1 MADHKA
7 PTEVTVVAGDE
18 PSRLALFV
26 DKHWMKGALV
36 ALVVAAGILFSQ
48 YQAGKDAEQVNQSW
62 SRLMGAVEEDGR
74 GGFAADAQA
83 LASMEAEL
91 QGTPAG
97 AWALYLE
104 AQGLRQD
111 GEYDA
116 AVAKLQQIKSA
127 YPDHPL
133 VKDTRTYDES
143 VTPLNAIERL
153 TKVFNAEKAWH
164 ESQPQLFANAELPA
178 DAPRV
183 RFQTDHGDF
192 VVAVHADRAPKH
204 AENFLAKVGEGYY
217 DGLKFHRSAFGMMIE
232 TGDPNTRD
240 AESDPISWGQTGAG
254 STVQEDEEPE
264 LYHFRG
270 VLSANTLGGAEGSDG
285 GLIAITAMPAHFR
298 DGQNVVFGEVVEGF
312 EVVEEIAQ
320 LQPDAT
326 GQRPETPA
334 IVESATVVPGA

>member
-26 DKHWMKGALV
+26 DRHWMKGAIV
-36 ALVVAAGILFSQ
+36 ALVIAAGILVSQ

-62 SRLMGAVEEDGR
+62 SRLMGAVDEDGR
-74 GGFAADAQA
+74 GGFDADAQA
-83 LASMEAEL
+83 IAGMEAEL

-116 AVAKLQQIKSA
+116 AIAKLQQIKTA

-133 VKDTRTYDES
+133 IQDTRTYGDS
-143 VTPLNAIERL
+143 ITPLNAVERL
-153 TKVFNAEKAWH
+153 TKVFNSEKEWH
-164 ESQPQLFANAELPA
+164 ASQPQLFANPELPA
-178 DAPRV
+178 NAPRV

-192 VVAVHADRAPKH
+192 VLGLYVDRAPAH
-204 AENFLAKVGEGYY
+204 VENFLARVNEGYY
-217 DGLKFHRSAFGMMIE
+217 DGLKFHRSAFGMMVE
-232 TGDPNTRD
+232 TGDPNTRE
-240 AESDPISWGQTGAG
+240 AESDPIQWGQTGSGA
-254 STVQEDEEPE
+254 TIETEDTG
-264 LYHFRG
+264 LFHFSG
-270 VLSANTLGGAEGSDG
+270 VLSANTLAAAEGSDG

-298 DGQNVVFGEVVEGF
+298 DGQNVVFGAVVEGMD
-312 EVVEEIAQ
+312 VLEEIAE
-320 LQPDAT
+320 LPPDVT
-326 GQRPETPA
+326 GQRPESPA
-334 IVESATVVPGA
+334 IIESAAVVPGA